1 MYRMGIATIALAIVA
16 VAMIYKPFLVSCLLG
31 IGVLLLSSFLFSSW
45 IIHRQSAFPEVKE
58 MLQRHKVLRTKK
70 YDLYD
75 ADPSTTKATKKK
87 KALMFLPGG
96 LVEHSA
102 YAGIAI
108 RLSKDYGILVVVL
121 NCEPMRLA
129 QPLPLFGVNAS
140 TILKLS
146 KQVEQHVGYE
156 PEWNLGGHSLVRN
169 RHITLHTWT
178 WLLCQSA
185 RYFRSRNLLSSF
197 FLLLYDVPLLD
208 SPIHSLM
215 FIPSD
220 IVCD

>member
-1 MYRMGIATIALAIVA
+1 MYRMGIATIVLAIVA
-16 VAMIYKPFLVSCLLG
+16 VVMTYKPFLVSCLLG
-31 IGVLLLSSFLFSSW
+31 VGVLLLTWFLLSSW
-45 IIHRQSAFPEVKE
+45 IIHRQSAFPEVKD

-75 ADPSTTKATKKK
+75 AADPSTTKATTTKKK

-108 RLSKDYGILVVVL
+108 RLSRDYGILVVVL
-121 NCEPMRLA
+121 NCEPTRLA
-129 QPLPLFGVNAS
+129 QPFPLFGGVNAS

-169 RHITLHTWT
+169 RHIPSHIIRMDPAYK
-178 WLLCQSA
+178 CQSA
-185 RYFRSRNLLSSF
+185 
-197 FLLLYDVPLLD
+197 
-208 SPIHSLM
+208 
-215 FIPSD
+215 
-220 IVCD
+220 